1 MAGESTP
8 GNLLVPGPAEELAK
22 DNASDHLNDDLP
34 RAQIKRIV
42 QRKLAA
48 LAGTGAGAGAGAGAS
63 TSRPMTVSTDAV
75 VAFTESATMFVT
87 MLAAAASDVCS
98 ETDKKRQTINANDV
112 FKALEELE
120 MPDLNEPLKASL
132 EAFKKE
138 AEEKAKTKKRKAA
151 ENTAA
156 AAAAAA
162 AAATAAASPPPV
174 EGAAVPMAVEPV
186 G

>member
-48 LAGTGAGAGAGAGAS
+48 LAGTGTGAGAGAGAS

-132 EAFKKE
+132 EGAFQLTYNYNCRCE
-138 AEEKAKTKKRKAA
+138 TYQTQALTPTKTPTTSRLTSTKHD
-151 ENTAA
+151 
-156 AAAAAA
+156 
-162 AAATAAASPPPV
+162 
-174 EGAAVPMAVEPV
+174 
-186 G
+186 

>member
-48 LAGTGAGAGAGAGAS
+48 LAGGTGTGAGTGAGAS

-132 EAFKKE
+132 E
-138 AEEKAKTKKRKAA
+138 
-151 ENTAA
+151 
-156 AAAAAA
+156 
-162 AAATAAASPPPV
+162 
-174 EGAAVPMAVEPV
+174 GACQLAYNYNCRCETYQTQALTPKH
-186 G
+186 